1 MQVEQCFEAATAH
14 RQDLRNFKP
23 NRTHVCWGTF
33 ERARKLNFQIDGMI
47 RVNGWNRHRENQH
60 VIGNTRQKNGLRVC
74 HGERV
79 AIEERPIKRRLLMDR
94 CYCVDI
100 LTSAFHE
107 AIHFKT
113 TKGFEMTQKTR
124 ETQPI
129 TQQVPATPASASKPA
144 LISRLGRGLG
154 SLIPAAAPAVH
165 TGAERST
172 WNIPKEGAVGSA
184 SAAIANTVAPGAAS
198 SAPQAGTAILE
209 LDLSFIARNV
219 RQPREKF
226 DERAIATLADSIAQ
240 HGLIQPIVV
249 RKLTLPVAGKTYELV
264 AGERRLRAFE
274 KLGRSKIPTITVQAD
289 EAASAVLA
297 LIENVQRED
306 LNPLERAVALK
317 RLITDFSWTQQQ
329 AAEKVGIDRAS
340 VANLLRLIELDPF
353 TSGCV
358 REGRLSQGHAKALL
372 AIENVQARRA
382 IAEKALHDE
391 WSVRQVER
399 EVQRIKSASGL
410 TTPPVTQPSRK
421 GSAQVADLERRLG
434 QFIGSKVQIKQGR
447 KAGTGVLS
455 VSYYSFDQFDGILQR
470 LGFDS
475 NSLKD

>member
-1 MQVEQCFEAATAH
+1 MKQSPPAPPKVVVE
-14 RQDLRNFKP
+14 
-23 NRTHVCWGTF
+23 
-33 ERARKLNFQIDGMI
+33 
-47 RVNGWNRHRENQH
+47 
-60 VIGNTRQKNGLRVC
+60 
-74 HGERV
+74 
-79 AIEERPIKRRLLMDR
+79 
-94 CYCVDI
+94 
-100 LTSAFHE
+100 
-107 AIHFKT
+107 T
-113 TKGFEMTQKTR
+113 TK
-124 ETQPI
+124 
-129 TQQVPATPASASKPA
+129 TPES
-144 LISRLGRGLG
+144 
-154 SLIPAAAPAVH
+154 
-165 TGAERST
+165 ST
-172 WNIPKEGAVGSA
+172 WNTPPQSSSEQQVGGAVFE
-184 SAAIANTVAPGAAS
+184 I
-198 SAPQAGTAILE
+198 E
-209 LDLSFIARNV
+209 LSFIARNA

-226 DERAIATLADSIAQ
+226 DDRAITTLAESVLQ

-249 RKLTLPVAGKTYELV
+249 RKLKLPVGGKTYELI

-274 KLGRSKIPTITVQAD
+274 KLGKAKISAIMMDAD
-289 EAASAVLA
+289 DAASAVLA

-340 VANLLRLIELDPF
+340 VANLLRLIDLDPF

-372 AIENVQARRA
+372 SIDNVQARRA

-399 EVQRIKSASGL
+399 EVQRIKTASGL
-410 TTPPVTQPSRK
+410 ATPSTPPATRK
-421 GSAQVADLERRLG
+421 GSAQVGDLERRLG

-447 KAGTGVLS
+447 KAGTGTLS
-455 VSYYSFDQFDGILQR
+455 ITFYSLDQFDGILQR